1 MSNMAATTLLERMVD
16 PISRVLTP
24 DAARQILQVRV
35 DEETQRRIDEL
46 ADKCN
51 EGTLSAEERAEYQSF
66 LSWFNLLT
74 LLQAKARTFLKNSD
88 GP

>member
-1 MSNMAATTLLERMVD
+1 MVA

-24 DAARQILQVRV
+24 DAAREILQLRA

-51 EGTLSAEERAEYQSF
+51 EGTLTADERAEYQNF
-66 LSWFNLLT
+66 ISWFNLLT
-74 LLQAKARTFLKNSD
+74 LLQAKARTILKN
-88 GP
+88 GCGE

>member
-1 MSNMAATTLLERMVD
+1 MAATLLERMVD

-24 DAARQILQVRV
+24 EAARQILQVHA

-51 EGTLSAEERAEYQSF
+51 DGTLTADERTEYQNF
-66 LSWFNLLT
+66 VSWFSLLT
-74 LLQAKARTFLKNSD
+74 LLQAKARTFLKN
-88 GP
+88 GGEQ